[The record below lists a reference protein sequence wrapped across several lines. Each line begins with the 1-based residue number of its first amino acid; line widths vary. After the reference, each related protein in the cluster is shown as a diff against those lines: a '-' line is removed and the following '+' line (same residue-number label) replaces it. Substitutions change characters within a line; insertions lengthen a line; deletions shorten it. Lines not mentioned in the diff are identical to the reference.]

1 MSNSVRNTISVR
13 HNRESNSFYA
23 SLCNILGV
31 YLLVILKKNRTSL
44 KLLNYCYT
52 DIVREKICDDF
63 LTIQMKILCD
73 FQIVLFYIPV
83 CWYVVLFK
91 DKEIRRVSHNFL
103 KKNNDFFSC
112 IIPLEKQNVIYTI
125 FESHENEL
133 ADDEIVS
140 FSFLSDLFAV
150 LRSFLAW
157 KQGDSLI
164 LLFTYLLL
172 NDL

>member
-1 MSNSVRNTISVR
+1 MSNRLSIKPHRRVTFKFKTSKESLKMSNSVRNTISVR
-13 HNRESNSFYA
+13 DNRESITHFM
-23 SLCNILGV
+23 LLICNILGV

-63 LTIQMKILCD
+63 LTIHMKILCD

-103 KKNNDFFSC
+103 KKNNDFFPTSYRWKDRMLY
-112 IIPLEKQNVIYTI
+112 IL
-125 FESHENEL
+125 
-133 ADDEIVS
+133 
-140 FSFLSDLFAV
+140 FLNLMRMSSLMMKLF
-150 LRSFLAW
+150 LFL
-157 KQGDSLI
+157 
-164 LLFTYLLL
+164 F
-172 NDL
+172 

>member
-13 HNRESNSFYA
+13 DNRESITHFM
-23 SLCNILGV
+23 LLICNILGV

-44 KLLNYCYT
+44 KLLHYCYT

-83 CWYVVLFK
+83 RWYVVLFK

-103 KKNNDFFSC
+103 KKNNDFFPTSYRWKDRMLY
-112 IIPLEKQNVIYTI
+112 IL
-125 FESHENEL
+125 
-133 ADDEIVS
+133 
-140 FSFLSDLFAV
+140 FLNLMRMSSLMMKLF
-150 LRSFLAW
+150 LFL
-157 KQGDSLI
+157 
-164 LLFTYLLL
+164 F
-172 NDL
+172 